1 MPGMLFMKKMNA
13 IQKIKNIKKGCIM
26 SLIIRY
32 MFLVLVLVLIYY
44 VGKSVYIDSTASAQ
58 ENKIVLEK

>member
-1 MPGMLFMKKMNA
+1 
-13 IQKIKNIKKGCIM
+13 M

-44 VGKSVYIDSTASAQ
+44 VGKSVYIESTASAQ
-58 ENKIVLEK
+58 ENRVVLEK

>member
-1 MPGMLFMKKMNA
+1 MPGMLFMKKMNT
-13 IQKIKNIKKGCIM
+13 IQKIKNIKKRCIM

-44 VGKSVYIDSTASAQ
+44 VGKSVYIESTASAQ